1 MAPKPKQSSG
11 EPMDFGNMR
20 KLGVRS
26 LDVMCLNPD
35 CRHQVVMNVDRFPDY
50 TLVQSFSAKM
60 ICAKCGLVGADAW
73 PNWKEQPMQ
82 MSMTGK
88 RSR

>member
-1 MAPKPKQSSG
+1 
-11 EPMDFGNMR
+11 MDLGNMR

-60 ICAKCGLVGADAW
+60 ICAKCGLVGADAR
-73 PNWKEQPMQ
+73 PNWKEQPRHP
-82 MSMTGK
+82 SLTGK
-88 RSR
+88 QWR

>member
-1 MAPKPKQSSG
+1 MASKPKQPPG
-11 EPMDFGNMR
+11 EQTDFGNMR
-20 KLGVRS
+20 KFGVCS

-60 ICAKCGLVGADAW
+60 ICAKCGLVGADLQ
-73 PNWKEQPMQ
+73 PNWKEQ
-82 MSMTGK
+82 SIRVSLTG
-88 RSR
+88 RQGR